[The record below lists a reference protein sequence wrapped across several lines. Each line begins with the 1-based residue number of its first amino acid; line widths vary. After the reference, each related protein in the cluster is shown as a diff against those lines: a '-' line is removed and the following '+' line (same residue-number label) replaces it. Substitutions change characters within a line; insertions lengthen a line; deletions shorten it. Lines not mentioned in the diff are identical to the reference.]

1 MSQMAS
7 QSISVDAS
15 STPPH
20 ESDSTNVSRV
30 RMTLHEEADTSGED
44 YLNGLD
50 VSEQALYLVQQVVS
64 DDVIGRFQRY

>member
-1 MSQMAS
+1 VSQMAS
-7 QSISVDAS
+7 QSLSGDAP

-20 ESDSTNVSRV
+20 ESDSTNVSQV

>member
-1 MSQMAS
+1 MSHMAS
-7 QSISVDAS
+7 QSISVDPP
-15 STPPH
+15 STPAH
-20 ESDSTNVSRV
+20 ESDSTNASPL
-30 RMTLHEEADTSGED
+30 RMTLDEEADTSGED

>member
-1 MSQMAS
+1 
-7 QSISVDAS
+7 
-15 STPPH
+15 
-20 ESDSTNVSRV
+20 
-30 RMTLHEEADTSGED
+30 MTLHEEADTSGED